1 MMKRKKLNIL
11 LIFFILMII
20 WLIFG
25 NRGIYNLWKLKK
37 EKKIYLEK
45 VIKLEEE
52 NRRLMQEIDRLKH
65 DPEYIE
71 AVIRREIKMVRDNEL
86 IVYFKDKDNEK

>member
-1 MMKRKKLNIL
+1 
-11 LIFFILMII
+11 MII

-86 IVYFKDKDNEK
+86 IIYLKDKDNEK